1 MCKNLTDKF
10 KIEDISWKVLTCKWN
25 NGKPWALLTP
35 YVNASAIQSRLDEL
49 FDFDGWKT
57 EYVMN
62 NQYVNCR
69 LSIWSDKRNQ
79 WITKENTCEVDDP
92 KQDNSPNNPYK
103 TACSGAFKRV
113 ALEFGIGR
121 YLKNIKC
128 FAKNVCESPD
138 DKTLY
143 LLCTD
148 KKSNKIFYA
157 SIPTEKEILELIE
170 IPENNNKVPEK
181 DKELPEKPT
190 ELSNKEIEPTKNNKD
205 LISQETAIQITKFI
219 KSKFSENEGKVILGI
234 RRAFNISDFKELTK
248 QQHEIIINCQFD
260 IEKIKKAV

>member
-25 NGKPWALLTP
+25 DGKPWALLTP

-49 FDFDGWKT
+49 FDFDGWQT

-92 KQDNSPNNPYK
+92 KQNNSPNNPYK

-121 YLKNIKC
+121 YLKNIKY

-143 LLCTD
+143 ILCTD
-148 KKSNKIFYA
+148 KKSDKTFYA
-157 SIPTEKEILELIE
+157 SIPTEREILELIE
-170 IPENNNKVPEK
+170 APENDNKVHEK
-181 DKELPEKPT
+181 DKKFPKKT
-190 ELSNKEIEPTKNNKD
+190 NDIKNNKE
-205 LISQETAIQITKFI
+205 LISHETAIQITKYI
-219 KSKFSENEGKVILGI
+219 KSKFPDNEAKVILGI

-260 IEKIKKAV
+260 IEKIKKAM